1 MLTIR
6 ELAGTEGLEYIGK
19 ALADGSCPIFTLNI
33 KDTQVIRLPLHF
45 LTYLKRSDEARASYE
60 CSVVKIR
67 KPQVIRLP
75 LHFQDA
81 KCLKE
86 IVSEDNPIL
95 FPPKEIMQRGAA
107 QIIDFLRDQRVKQ
120 SIREAEAALEEER
133 KGTSAYVSIRQ
144 HTSACVSMRQ
154 HTSAYVSIVV
164 SGRRKQHSK
173 RSDGVPSN
181 LYV

>member
-1 MLTIR
+1 M
-6 ELAGTEGLEYIGK
+6 
-19 ALADGSCPIFTLNI
+19 
-33 KDTQVIRLPLHF
+33 
-45 LTYLKRSDEARASYE
+45 
-60 CSVVKIR
+60 
-67 KPQVIRLP
+67 IRLP

-144 HTSACVSMRQ
+144 HALAC
-154 HTSAYVSIVV
+154 
-164 SGRRKQHSK
+164 
-173 RSDGVPSN
+173 
-181 LYV
+181 